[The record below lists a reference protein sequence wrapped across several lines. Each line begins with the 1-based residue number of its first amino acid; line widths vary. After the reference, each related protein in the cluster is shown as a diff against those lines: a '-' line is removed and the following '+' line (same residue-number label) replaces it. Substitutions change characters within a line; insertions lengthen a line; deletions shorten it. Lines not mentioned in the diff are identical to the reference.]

1 MTAIEEK
8 KKSYLLKVQE
18 TLAFES
24 FDGIQAPTVKEVS
37 EFFNPIQQP
46 VLASSSSFI
55 ACR

>member
-1 MTAIEEK
+1 VTAIEEK